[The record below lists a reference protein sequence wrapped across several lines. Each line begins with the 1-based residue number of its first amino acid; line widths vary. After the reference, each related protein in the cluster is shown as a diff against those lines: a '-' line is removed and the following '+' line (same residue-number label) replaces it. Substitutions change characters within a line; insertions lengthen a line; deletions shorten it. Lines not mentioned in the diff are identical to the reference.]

1 MLRITVTFLLAALLP
16 AGSPPGLVPSKAPA
30 DTVQAGDH
38 RLDASHLSAFAL
50 VRQMTLTRGDT
61 AMPFG
66 HQSEALTAATLQGR
80 QVWLDVQTFESPR
93 ATTVDS
99 SWVDARTARPI
110 RLFSGNRSRTIDLQF
125 SGAVLR
131 GQIVPDSGATKVLDQ
146 SLAARPFEW
155 NTFGLA
161 VSALPLR
168 TGYRVVMPVYSDR
181 FGTVAWYTVEV
192 VGDTTLTRASGFEAP
207 MWQVVARSDAPWP
220 TIRFWVS
227 QRHRFV
233 DRALL
238 TETGA
243 AMLYARDL

>member
-16 AGSPPGLVPSKAPA
+16 AGSHPGPAPASAPA
-30 DTVQAGDH
+30 DTVQAGDR

-61 AMPFG
+61 ALPFG
-66 HQSEALTAATLQGR
+66 HQSEALSAAMLQGR
-80 QVWLDVQTFESPR
+80 PVWLDVQTFESPR

-99 SWVDARTARPI
+99 SWVDARTMQPI
-110 RLFSGNRSRTIDLQF
+110 RMFSGNRSRTIELQF
-125 SGAVLR
+125 AGTDLR
-131 GQIVPDSGATKVLDQ
+131 GRMVPDTGAAKVLDQ
-146 SLAARPFEW
+146 ALSARPFEW

-161 VSALPLR
+161 VSSLPLR

-181 FGTVAWYTVEV
+181 FGAVAWYTVEV
-192 VGDTTLTRASGFEAP
+192 VADTTLTRTSGFEAP
-207 MWQVVARSDAPWP
+207 MWQVVARSEAPWP

-243 AMLYARDL
+243 AMLYARNL